1 MVEQYFNRP
10 RQLPSKFSSF
20 NYLPIVRLFE
30 STKSE
35 FLETYWMKIRVSGE
49 LLKDG
54 AGYQGS
60 MVKGV
65 D

>member
-1 MVEQYFNRP
+1 MIEQYFNRP
-10 RQLPSKFSSF
+10 RPLPSKYSSF

-35 FLETYWMKIRVSGE
+35 LLETYWMKIRVSGE
-49 LLKDG
+49 LHENG